1 MRGADFRGYTAVTRL
16 LLPAIRCEIKL
27 GRARFLVK
35 LSRRR
40 FNRCRALA
48 GSQRSEVRDQRSALL
63 PLDGTR
69 WFGRDIVNDAID
81 AFDFVNDAVGDAGE

>member
-27 GRARFLVK
+27 GRALLLVK

-40 FNRCRALA
+40 SNRCRALA
-48 GSQRSEVRDQRSALL
+48 GSQRSEVRDQRSCSL
-63 PLDGTR
+63 PLDRTWR
-69 WFGRDIVNDAID
+69 FGGDIKNDAVN
-81 AFDFVNDAVGDAGE
+81 ALDFIYDAVGDACE